1 MANELRLRAL
11 YIFILLCF
19 LFHLISP
26 FLISIV
32 FAASMSLTLK
42 PLHSVLM
49 NKGLSSGKSAALLT
63 SLFAVIIS
71 IPVFFF
77 VIKGTVMITN
87 KLEELQVNE
96 KLRDQGVQALVKD
109 MRHDFVVAI
118 KALSSRYEFLQF
130 LNERKIDHYLGFA
143 VNYLLKFFQGFL
155 TQLPALFVLLL
166 IMILCTYTFLTHSI
180 FISLFFQRV
189 FGFSD
194 LMMDR
199 LTHIFIMDSR
209 AVYLSNILTGAFQ
222 SLLTATGV
230 SLLGLSEFFLVFFV
244 TLILSF
250 IPVIGAAPV
259 SFVFSLW
266 AFITGNNTAA
276 IILVILGIFT
286 GLVDNFLRPWLTTFG
301 ESSIP
306 PIFAFICVIGGALW
320 LGFPGLFIG
329 LLLGSYVWD
338 TIPIFWEDL
347 ESKNQS
353 ASPHGTIS
361 K

>member
-11 YIFILLCF
+11 YIIILLSLLIF
-19 LFHLISP
+19 LISP
-26 FLISIV
+26 FMISIA
-32 FAASMSLTLK
+32 FAATISMTIK
-42 PLHSVLM
+42 PLHTRLIK
-49 NKGLSSGKSAALLT
+49 NGLTRGRAAALLT

-71 IPVFFF
+71 IPLFFF
-77 VIKGTVMITN
+77 VIKGTVMVTT

-96 KLRDQGVQALVKD
+96 KLRDQGVQALVRD

-118 KALSSRYEFLQF
+118 KTFSTRYEFLHF
-130 LNERKIDHYLGFA
+130 LNERKIDVYLGFA
-143 VNYLLKFFQGFL
+143 INYLLKFFQSFL

-166 IMILCTYTFLTHSI
+166 IMIVCTYTFLIHSNS
-180 FISLFFQRV
+180 ISVFFQRM

-194 LMMDR
+194 SMMLR
-199 LTHIFIMDSR
+199 LTHVFMMDSR

-244 TLILSF
+244 TIILSF

-266 AFITGNNTAA
+266 AYTTGNTTAA
-276 IILVILGIFT
+276 IILLVLGIFT
-286 GLVDNFLRPWLTTFG
+286 GLVDNFLRPWLTTLG
-301 ESSIP
+301 ETSIP

-329 LLLGSYVWD
+329 LLLGSYAWD

-347 ESKNQS
+347 ESKKLGDS
-353 ASPHGTIS
+353 SHGVIP
-361 K
+361 